1 MKPYSGRDGGHNAG
15 YHSANALLGMI
26 HGITRLIELVASRK
40 FSGKRIPRSKPRF
53 IALPPGDILWQF
65 IWSIV
70 LTISFLNY
78 LVGPIEFG
86 KRPYQHGLGRIS
98 YIKQFVLPLNSLCQ
112 GMCVVFDS
120 VSEVTRTVLIEV
132 DRAGNG
138 GKPGQKYQD
147 KLGPPAIVSNS
158 SSTSH
163 VPSKTYINMFFISS
177 ILNWYREDPQS
188 SLAML
193 MLTVLMKLTRK
204 FMQHREAFLVHTING
219 LDIPNLLKAF
229 HKVGDLAD

>member
-1 MKPYSGRDGGHNAG
+1 MTGYDFRELTVQPCLEFIDADKPIKEDITIGTNTSIEWDITIKENLCCGMKPYSGRDGGHNAG

-86 KRPYQHGLGRIS
+86 KMPYQDGLGRIYLKS
-98 YIKQFVLPLNSLCQ
+98 NNLYWLCIAFARECVWSLI
-112 GMCVVFDS
+112 
-120 VSEVTRTVLIEV
+120 L
-132 DRAGNG
+132 
-138 GKPGQKYQD
+138 YQRS
-147 KLGPPAIVSNS
+147 LG
-158 SSTSH
+158 
-163 VPSKTYINMFFISS
+163 
-177 ILNWYREDPQS
+177 LCW
-188 SLAML
+188 
-193 MLTVLMKLTRK
+193 
-204 FMQHREAFLVHTING
+204 
-219 LDIPNLLKAF
+219 LK
-229 HKVGDLAD
+229 

>member
-86 KRPYQHGLGRIS
+86 KRQYQHGLGRIS
-98 YIKQFVLPLNSLCQ
+98 YIKQFVLPWNSLCQ

-138 GKPGQKYQD
+138 GKPSQV
-147 KLGPPAIVSNS
+147 PRP
-158 SSTSH
+158 TS
-163 VPSKTYINMFFISS
+163 
-177 ILNWYREDPQS
+177 QS
-188 SLAML
+188 RSGN
-193 MLTVLMKLTRK
+193 LTR
-204 FMQHREAFLVHTING
+204 VN
-219 LDIPNLLKAF
+219 LDRNTRTDWDLPPLSPIPAPRPMFPLKPISTCFSYLPSWTDTGKTLNLHWQCWCWQF
-229 HKVGDLAD
+229 WWN